1 MKNWFKRHYEVWLLL
16 RAAKI
21 LNRNVERSP
30 VVSRR
35 DNNYLDD
42 VEEELK
48 AIAQRIKSE
57 YNTWPS

>member
-1 MKNWFKRHYEVWLLL
+1 MKNWFKKHYEAWLLL

-30 VVSRR
+30 VINRR
-35 DNNYLDD
+35 DNNYLFE
-42 VEEELK
+42 VEFELK

-57 YNTWPS
+57 YNEI